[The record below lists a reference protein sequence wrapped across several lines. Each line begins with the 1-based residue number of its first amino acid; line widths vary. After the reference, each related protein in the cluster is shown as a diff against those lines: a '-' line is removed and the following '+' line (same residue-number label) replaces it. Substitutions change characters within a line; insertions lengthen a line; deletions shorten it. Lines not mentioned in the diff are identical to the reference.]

1 MQVSLQ
7 LLKNANI
14 YKSKNINQ
22 NSDYIARFGAINP
35 FEQLK
40 KDTLEIS
47 FKANRRGDTQN
58 FEVKNIPNLR
68 CPACG
73 LIMLD
78 ENQIAEFVKDVS
90 YKKGQDLHDALEKYE
105 DESVFT
111 HKPSKDKTG
120 FGIYRPSKKVIV
132 DIYKKLALEFPDKN
146 LLDLTKIQAKKSINP
161 LIEKQMVVID
171 ELREYIE
178 QNMSFEQKRKILETL
193 NAYIKQIKG
202 ETKKQFRR
210 KVFITNIRNSVD
222 YQYRADVEKIVS
234 KMPTSENN
242 TDSFFVKYANSAKS
256 SNVIAIKLVEQSK
269 PTAEHVVPRALGGSD
284 SLSNY
289 ICDCAEC
296 NVKRQTTP
304 FYEWYKSIPDFQER
318 LQEYI
323 DSVSEALDNGIIVDY
338 KEYDEYIRR
347 IIGKL
352 VFVSKGEIYLEL
364 PEMRSPKR
372 KEQEAIRRKAV
383 IERISAYNNSLIADA
398 SELQEEL
405 KALENSP
412 FYADFV
418 NLFAIEQELA
428 SISKKQAMLA
438 STLDEISKEI
448 KALKA
453 SFREKERKI
462 NSTLDL
468 DEKNK
473 LKQEYIEK
481 ERRYCKL
488 NEKYERLTRQL
499 GLLDRRKNKLFE
511 QKSPFEAVI
520 EGYKAQYENLRRI
533 ILKVNQLAVIASG
546 SEDVS
551 RKEKEYIDEIAL
563 LEERILELK
572 NQNAS
577 LVTHNTF
584 SVDDIKEYE
593 EYTHYLELSMVA
605 DKILSNRT
613 YEKISKAKEPLREII
628 QMGRESINL
637 RLQELKDAPT
647 VKYFIN
653 LNLIKDYIERKVK
666 FENDLSAILRNKKD
680 CEDAKVE
687 INRLLEGRELSDVQN
702 EYERLS
708 KLLKS
713 FEQMPKIEEK
723 KAILKRLNKQIEQNN
738 IQLAKLENY
747 ESMTRA
753 QFAKITDYFESEML
767 DNFSIVK

>member
-1 MQVSLQ
+1 MQVNLQ

-22 NSDYIARFGAINP
+22 NSGYVAGFGLTNP
-35 FEQLK
+35 FEQIK

-78 ENQIAEFVKDVS
+78 ENQIAEFVRDVS
-90 YKKGQDLHDALEKYE
+90 SKKGQDLYNALEKYE

-111 HKPSKDKTG
+111 HKPSKDTTG

-161 LIEKQMVVID
+161 LIDKQMIVID

-178 QNMSFEQKRKILETL
+178 QNMSSEQKRKMLEIL

-222 YQYRADVEKIVS
+222 YKYRTDIEKIAS
-234 KMPTSENN
+234 KLPTSENN

-256 SNVIAIKLVEQSK
+256 SSVIATKLVEQSK
-269 PTAEHVVPRALGGSD
+269 PTAEHLIPRALGGSD

-304 FYEWYKSIPDFQER
+304 FYEWYKTIPDFQER

-323 DSVSEALDNGIIVDY
+323 NSVSEALDNGILTDY

-364 PEMRSPKR
+364 PEMQSPER
-372 KEQEAIRRKAV
+372 KEQEMIRRKAT
-383 IERISAYNNSLIADA
+383 IDRIVQYNESLIAEVSKLEA
-398 SELQEEL
+398 EIKSL
-405 KALENSP
+405 KDSS
-412 FYADFV
+412 FYPDF
-418 NLFAIEQELA
+418 LSLHAIEQELDVV
-428 SISKKQAMLA
+428 SKKQTMLIA
-438 STLDEISKEI
+438 TLDEINKEI

-462 NSTLDL
+462 SSTLDL
-468 DEKNK
+468 DEKSK

-481 ERRYCKL
+481 ERKYCRL

-499 GLLDRRKNKLFE
+499 GLLDRRKNKLLE
-511 QKSPFEAVI
+511 QKSSFEALMDS
-520 EGYKAQYENLRRI
+520 YKAKCEDLRGI
-533 ILKVNQLAVIASG
+533 VLKINQLFVVVSG
-546 SEDVS
+546 SEAIS
-551 RKEKEYIDEIAL
+551 RKEKEYTDEIAL
-563 LEERILELK
+563 LEERISELK

-577 LVTHNTF
+577 LVAQNTF

-613 YEKISKAKEPLREII
+613 YEKIPQSKEQTREIV
-628 QMGRESINL
+628 QMGQKLINAK
-637 RLQELKDAPT
+637 LQELGDIPK

-653 LNLIKDYIERKVK
+653 LNLIKDYVERKTK
-666 FENDLSAILRNKKD
+666 LESDLSTILRNKQD
-680 CEDAKVE
+680 CEKAKAE
-687 INRLLEGRELSDVQN
+687 IEELLAGRELADVQN
-702 EYERLS
+702 EYEGLS
-708 KLLKS
+708 KSLKS
-713 FEQMPKIEEK
+713 FEQMSNIDEK
-723 KAILKRLNKQIEQNN
+723 RALLEKLNKQIEQNN
-738 IQLAKLENY
+738 LQLKKLEKY
-747 ESMTRA
+747 KDLTRA
-753 QFAKITDYFESEML
+753 QFARITDYFESEML
-767 DNFSIVK
+767 DEFINVK